1 VGHQQRQSTKR
12 KLRARMTIKYFVLLP
27 RDAVLARCI
36 PVFEKTCAATQKN
49 VKCHVFLDFEK
60 KRKIRILVDTPFQ
73 KT

>member
-1 VGHQQRQSTKR
+1 
-12 KLRARMTIKYFVLLP
+12 MTIKYFVLLP

-60 KRKIRILVDTPFQ
+60 KNVKYVFWLIHHFKKRKKSAFERT
-73 KT
+73 